1 MSSDQFSRSGSSGG
15 GPGGSGNRT
24 SLSQG
29 NQGGQATQGTSQ
41 LGQGARQTG
50 ALDDIREKAGEAV
63 SKFSEAAQQA
73 GEQAKQ
79 TASTLATEANQKA
92 KGLLNQQIATGA
104 DMVQQVAGAA
114 RAAANNLD
122 RTNPQLAEFVRGAA
136 DRVDGFSRDLRGQ
149 SVDDLFRTASD
160 FTRRQPAVVFG
171 LASLAG
177 FLAFRVLKAGEPGG
191 GPPQAQYDPESAF
204 RSQREQFGQSASE
217 FHGT

>member
-1 MSSDQFSRSGSSGG
+1 MSSEQFPRSGSSGVG
-15 GPGGSGNRT
+15 SGGSGNRT

-29 NQGGQATQGTSQ
+29 GQSTSPP
-41 LGQGARQTG
+41 GQGDRQTG
-50 ALDDIREKAGEAV
+50 AFDEIREKAGEAV

-79 TASTLATEANQKA
+79 TASSLAADANQRA
-92 KGLLNQQIATGA
+92 RGLLNQQIATGA

-114 RAAANNLD
+114 RSAAANLD
-122 RTNPQLAEFVRGAA
+122 QTNPQLAEFVRGAA
-136 DRVDGFSRDLRGQ
+136 DRVDGFSRDLRSQ

-177 FLAFRVLKAGEPGG
+177 FLAFRVLKAAEPGG
-191 GPPQAQYDPESAF
+191 ASPHAPYHPEPSF
-204 RSQREQFGQSASE
+204 RSQREQFGQRASE